1 MDFKGV
7 KLYAKVDLVMLMENE
22 TKKSNLPYGMID
34 AETDFEVT
42 SIKNILK
49 IKSSSNKMKKI
60 FRSDFK
66 FEDMGVGGLG
76 KEI

>member
-1 MDFKGV
+1 MDFKGI
-7 KLYAKVDLVMLMENE
+7 KLYAKVDHIMLMENE
-22 TKKSNLPYGMID
+22 TKKIDLPYGMID
-34 AETDFEVT
+34 TETDFEVS

>member
-34 AETDFEVT
+34 TETDFEVT